1 VTQLK
6 RTMSSQEHPE
16 ELNLS
21 MLPPDIRD
29 RIYYDYVSLYMNNKM
44 KVVHEEIIS
53 NHPFFKKD
61 KIKWELLSKN
71 PNTIE
76 LLIENPEK
84 IDWYRL
90 SHNPNAIDLLKTN
103 LDKIDCVE
111 LSRNPNAMD
120 LLKANQ
126 EKIDWYML
134 SRNPAVSL

>member
-61 KIKWELLSKN
+61 KMDWIMLYQGPGILESGILDRIDS
-71 PNTIE
+71 IE
-76 LLIENPEK
+76 GR
-84 IDWYRL
+84 W
-90 SHNPNAIDLLKTN
+90 
-103 LDKIDCVE
+103 
-111 LSRNPNAMD
+111 
-120 LLKANQ
+120 
-126 EKIDWYML
+126 
-134 SRNPAVSL
+134 